1 MYAHPSFLRNRP
13 ESLLQLRKITP
24 ARGGSHCHAAS
35 PPRKSPPAAATH
47 LRPVSPSTANSVG
60 SHSDQDH
67 HEASDHEQH
76 HAVVTSGAHGS
87 SLVIPFSPDR
97 PTLSSSTPVSPPP
110 TSSLQAMMMR
120 TAKESTGA
128 HLSPRFTIDD
138 RGKLDLLALALERA
152 TGGF

>member
-24 ARGGSHCHAAS
+24 TRGGSHCHAVS
-35 PPRKSPPAAATH
+35 PPRKSLPAAATH

-67 HEASDHEQH
+67 HEASDHEH
-76 HAVVTSGAHGS
+76 HAVVTSGAHAS
-87 SLVIPFSPDR
+87 NLVIPFSPDR
-97 PTLSSSTPVSPPP
+97 STMSSSTPVSPPP
-110 TSSLQAMMMR
+110 TSSLQSMMMM
-120 TAKESTGA
+120 TAKESSNA
-128 HLSPRFTIDD
+128 HLSPRFAIDD